1 MRIVLFNFLLTLF
14 CMNAFAETKV
24 LSDTGSFAGRV
35 SRITSEA
42 NLVRVKVDFDNVKYL
57 NKKDRVEFWEEHNPN
72 FHCKAYVAGKSSDY
86 LLLKVPNI
94 EDCLRQLSLG
104 YGMYLN
110 FFSKDLENN
119 IKMGRQLMEILVKK
133 RLAIQG
139 KMMQRRKQLD
149 AHIEKSDAI
158 NQRYK
163 VLRDKLEAQ
172 WRDELA
178 LLEEDRIVALRNYKG
193 LEVRLNEI
201 DFKLEKYRITDENLS
216 MDRWSLDPRLFFK
229 K

>member
-1 MRIVLFNFLLTLF
+1 MSAIVTTLF
-14 CMNAFAETKV
+14 IA
-24 LSDTGSFAGRV
+24 LISISSFAGTRIMSEKGVFSGRV

-42 NLVRVKVDFDNVKYL
+42 NLLRVRVDLDNVKYV
-57 NKKDRVEFWEEHNPN
+57 NKKDKVEFWEQHNPT
-72 FHCKAYVAGKSSDY
+72 FHCKAYVAGKSSNY

-94 EDCLRQLSLG
+94 TECERQLSLG
-104 YGMYLN
+104 YGMYLQ
-110 FFSKDLENN
+110 FFSEDLENN
-119 IKMGRQLMEILVKK
+119 IKMGKELIEILVKK
-133 RLAIQG
+133 RLAIDG
-139 KMMQRRKQLD
+139 KMMRRRKQLD
-149 AHIEKSDAI
+149 SHVEKADAI
-158 NQRYK
+158 NGRFK

-178 LLEEDRIVALRNYKG
+178 LLEEDRLVALRNYKG

-216 MDRWSLDPRLFFK
+216 TDRWSLDPRHFYK

>member
-1 MRIVLFNFLLTLF
+1 
-14 CMNAFAETKV
+14 MNAFAETKV